1 MVPLD
6 LTARRFASPLTRS
19 LELLPGL
26 CRSLV
31 EAVAAAVAG
40 GATIVQL
47 REKKASGGEF
57 FASAAAALAVCRAAG
72 VALLINDRVDVA
84 LAVRGRGLAIGLSR
98 QE

>member
-1 MVPLD
+1 M
-6 LTARRFASPLTRS
+6 
-19 LELLPGL
+19 LLKAPFNAFS
-26 CRSLV
+26 RSLV
-31 EAVAAAVAG
+31 DAVTAAVAG

-84 LAVRGRGLAIGLSR
+84 LAVSGAYC
-98 QE
+98 